1 MRFRQCVLPAVRKTV
16 GANARGFS
24 GGGLAQEEDVT
35 NEMRLIG
42 CKMVQDACKRK
53 THDPNFEGKWRLE
66 PFFADSSQMA
76 LVSLIW
82 H

>member
-1 MRFRQCVLPAVRKTV
+1 MFYRQSENRRSKRQRVFR
-16 GANARGFS
+16 GD
-24 GGGLAQEEDVT
+24 LAQEEDVT
-35 NEMRLIG
+35 NEMLVIG
-42 CKMVQDACKRK
+42 CKMVQEACKRK
-53 THDPNFEGKWRLE
+53 SHDPKFEGKWRLE

>member
-1 MRFRQCVLPAVRKTV
+1 MCFTGSQKNRRSKRQRVL
-16 GANARGFS
+16 RGS
-24 GGGLAQEEDVT
+24 LAQEEDVT

-42 CKMVQDACKRK
+42 CKMVQEACKRK
-53 THDPNFEGKWRLE
+53 SHDPNFGGKWRLE